1 MARRRGLDAAPA
13 PMTPRESRTAR
24 LSICHRVAVAAA
36 IAVFVCLAGSRPSA
50 EDSLPDYVLSAW
62 GNENGLK
69 PGDVFAV
76 AQDVDGYLWLGTP
89 NGLIRFDGSRF
100 TPWTALS
107 PENPLPSGPVHA
119 IVGSADGSLWV
130 GIGGGAGVV
139 RVYQGKVYQHAK
151 SDGAPP
157 GANAMIQDRQGTI
170 WVGTRSG
177 VFRFANS
184 RWTVMGKAQGY
195 SGAEAFSL
203 YEDRAGRVWFGT
215 ASGVYRRNGEML
227 ELVDAGAT
235 NVQSLTEDA
244 TGAIWVTDSRDIVRK
259 LSTHA
264 APQHEREI
272 RLPAGAWRL
281 LRDSHNQIWIA
292 AFGGGLL
299 RVRSPLDPSPLV
311 ERFEYEHRLAGS
323 PRSLF
328 EDREGNIWVG
338 MRGGLIR
345 LSTGSFSNLRS
356 LEGLTNDGVRT
367 ATVGADGSVWVATG
381 HALNRF
387 SGSSR
392 TSYDVAQTMAL
403 HSDRHGT
410 LWVASGQSVS
420 RLAGNRLQGLTLPD
434 TIRSSRI
441 MALTTDAQD
450 TLWLC
455 TALKGLMTW
464 NGKVLS
470 RFEDQADLTN
480 KACQSI
486 FTDSQGRVWI
496 GLLTAGA
503 AVFDGGKFRFFG
515 EHEGLPRGTVLA
527 ITEDRRGGIWLS
539 TTTGLSRFHNGRLT
553 AITQANAPLADL
565 VPVLIEDAEG
575 YIWVGVNSGAAVIRF
590 HPTEADR
597 VGANP
602 AHQLEYALY
611 DETDG
616 MQQGSQTWQAGVGG
630 VRDIDGRLWVA
641 TGLGMTVIDP
651 RNLPLTRR
659 PPPPRIESVTADGRT
674 VTPGRDL
681 ALPSGTS
688 TLRIDYGTVSLNS
701 AAKLR
706 FRYMLEGMDDEWVY
720 AGSTREATYTNVPSG
735 NYLFRVSTTANG
747 EWTEAARWAFSVAP
761 PFYRTPSFITLALVG
776 TLLLLAAAW
785 YLRLRA
791 VRNQFTLVFAE
802 RARVSREIHDTLL
815 QSLAAIGVE
824 LETLATEL
832 DSSQTPA
839 REGLRR
845 LRRQVGHCLREAR
858 ESILELR
865 NNSMK
870 PRALV
875 DSLRDLA
882 ENTTRSKGVTTEF
895 LTTGRPQCSSAD
907 AEMQLLRIAQE
918 SVRNAVRHGR
928 ATQVQ
933 IALRF
938 EDDRILLR
946 VSDDGRGFV
955 PDEHEAVARERGD
968 NGEHLG
974 LLTMR
979 ERAAR
984 VRGHIDIISS
994 PGRGTTIET
1003 SVPVMAE

>member
-1 MARRRGLDAAPA
+1 
-13 PMTPRESRTAR
+13 MTRESLTAR
-24 LSICHRVAVAAA
+24 WSNARIALAAA
-36 IAVFVCLAGSRPSA
+36 VAVFVCAPLSA
-50 EDSLPDYVLSAW
+50 EEAIPNYVLSAW
-62 GNENGLK
+62 ATEKGLP
-69 PGDVFAV
+69 PGDVFAI

-100 TPWTALS
+100 TPWTASS
-107 PENPLPSGPVHA
+107 PETALPSGPVHA

-130 GIGGGAGVV
+130 GFGGGGGVV
-139 RVYQGKVYQHAK
+139 RIARGAVFQHARA
-151 SDGAPP
+151 DGAPP
-157 GANAMIQDRQGTI
+157 GANAMVQDRQGTI
-170 WVGTRSG
+170 WVATRSG
-177 VFRFANS
+177 LFRFANG
-184 RWTVMGKAQGY
+184 RWTLMGEAHGY

-203 YEDRAGRVWFGT
+203 YEDRAGRLWAGT
-215 ASGVYRRNGEML
+215 ATGVYRRNGETFD
-227 ELVDAGAT
+227 LVDAEAT

-244 TGAIWVTDSRDIVRK
+244 NGAIWVTDARDIVRK
-259 LSTHA
+259 LSAHT

-272 RLPAGAWRL
+272 RLPTGAWRL
-281 LRDSHNQIWIA
+281 LRDSHNQIWVA

-299 RVRSPLDPSPLV
+299 RVRSPLDRSPLV

-328 EDREGNIWVG
+328 EDRDGNIWVG

-345 LSTGSFSNLRS
+345 LSERSFSSVGS

-367 ATVGADGSVWVATG
+367 AAVGGDGSVWVATG

-392 TSYDVAQTMAL
+392 TAFNVAQTMAL

-410 LWVASGQSVS
+410 LWVSSADRIS
-420 RLAGNRLQGLTLPD
+420 RLVGNRFEELATPD
-434 TIRSSRI
+434 AIRNGRI
-441 MALTTDAQD
+441 MAITTDAQG

-455 TALKGLMTW
+455 SALKGVMTW
-464 NGKVLS
+464 NGKAVS
-470 RFEDQADLTN
+470 RFEDEPDLTN
-480 KACQSI
+480 KPCQSM

-503 AVFDGGKFRFFG
+503 AVYDAGEFRFFG
-515 EHEGLPRGTVLA
+515 AREGLPRGTVLA
-527 ITEDRRGGIWLS
+527 MTEDRKGGIWLS
-539 TTTGLSRFHNGRLT
+539 TTTGVSRFQNGRLT
-553 AITQANAPLADL
+553 SVTQANAPLADL
-565 VPVLIEDAEG
+565 VPVLIEDADG
-575 YIWVGVNSGAAVIRF
+575 FIWVGVNSGAAVIRF
-590 HPTEADR
+590 DPTEVDKVA
-597 VGANP
+597 GNP

-630 VRDIDGRLWVA
+630 VRGSDGRLWVA

-651 RNLPLTRR
+651 RSLPPTRR
-659 PPPPRIESVTADGRT
+659 PPPPRIEGVNADGRA
-674 VTPGRDL
+674 VSPLRDL
-681 ALPSGTS
+681 KLPSSTS
-688 TLRIDYGTVSLNS
+688 TLRIAYGTVNLSS

-706 FRYMLEGMDDEWVY
+706 YRYMLEGVDDEWVY
-720 AGSTREATYTNVPSG
+720 AGDVREATYSSVPAG

-747 EWTEAARWAFSVAP
+747 EWTEAARWAFSVSP
-761 PFYRTPSFITLALVG
+761 PFYRTPGFVTLAFVG
-776 TLLLLAAAW
+776 FGLMLGAAW

-791 VRNQFTLVFAE
+791 VRNQYTLVFAE

-824 LETLATEL
+824 LETIATEL
-832 DSSQTPA
+832 DPSQSPA

-875 DSLRDLA
+875 DSLRELA

-895 LTTGRPQCSSAD
+895 ETTGRPQSSSAD

-928 ATQVQ
+928 ATQVR
-933 IALRF
+933 IALSF
-938 EDDRILLR
+938 EEDRILLR
-946 VSDDGRGFV
+946 ISDDGRGFV
-955 PDEHEAVARERGD
+955 PHEHEAVRD
-968 NGEHLG
+968 NGDHLG

>member
-1 MARRRGLDAAPA
+1 M
-13 PMTPRESRTAR
+13 MSPRESFTHR
-24 LSICHRVAVAAA
+24 LSLFRRVALATAVM
-36 IAVFVCLAGSRPSA
+36 VFVCVAGAARPSA
-50 EDSLPDYVLSAW
+50 EVSLPDYVLSAW
-62 GNENGLK
+62 ATEKGLP

-100 TPWTALS
+100 TPWTTLS
-107 PENPLPSGPVHA
+107 PDAALPSGPVHA
-119 IVGSADGSLWV
+119 IVGAADGSLWV

-139 RVYQGKVYQHAK
+139 RIYQGRVFQYAK

-157 GANAMIQDRQGTI
+157 GATAMLQDRQGAI
-170 WVGTRSG
+170 WVATRSG
-177 VFRFANS
+177 LFRFAS
-184 RWTVMGKAQGY
+184 GKWTTVGTANGY
-195 SGAEAFSL
+195 TGGEAFSL
-203 YEDRAGRVWFGT
+203 YEDRAGRLWIGT
-215 ASGVYRRNGEML
+215 ASGVYRRNGESL
-227 ELVDAGAT
+227 ELVDASAT

-244 TGAIWVTDSRDIVRK
+244 NGAIWVTDARAIVRK
-259 LSTHA
+259 LSTNTT
-264 APQHEREI
+264 PQLAREI

-281 LRDSHNQIWIA
+281 LRDSRNQIWIA

-299 RVRSPLDPSPLV
+299 RVRDPLDPSSLV
-311 ERFEYEHRLAGS
+311 ERYEYEHRLAGS

-328 EDREGNIWVG
+328 EDREGNVWVG

-345 LSTGSFSNLRS
+345 LSERSFSS
-356 LEGLTNDGVRT
+356 VGQLEGLTNDGVRT
-367 ATVGADGSVWVATG
+367 AAVGGDGSVWVATG

-387 SGSSR
+387 TGSSR
-392 TSYDVAQTMAL
+392 RSYHVAQTMAL

-410 LWVASGQSVS
+410 LWVAGSQKIS
-420 RLAGNRLQGLTLPD
+420 RLVGDTLQEIAVPD
-434 TIRSSRI
+434 VIGASRV
-441 MALTTDAQD
+441 MALTTDEQD

-455 TALKGLMTW
+455 TALKGVMTW
-464 NGKVLS
+464 DGKTLS
-470 RFEDQADLTN
+470 RFEAETALAG
-480 KACQSI
+480 KACQSV

-503 AVFDGGKFRFFG
+503 AVHESGKFRFFG
-515 EHEGLPRGTVLA
+515 PREGLPRGTVLA
-527 ITEDRRGGIWLS
+527 ITEDRRGGVWMS
-539 TTTGLSRFHNGRLT
+539 TSSGVSRYQNGRLT
-553 AITQANAPLADL
+553 SITQANAPLADV

-590 HPTEADR
+590 NPSEVDKVA
-597 VGANP
+597 ANP
-602 AHQLEYALY
+602 SHQLEYALY

-616 MQQGSQTWQAGVGG
+616 MAQGSQTWQAGVGG
-630 VRDIDGRLWVA
+630 VRGNDGRLWVA

-651 RNLPLTRR
+651 HRLPATRR
-659 PPPPRIESVTADGRT
+659 PAPPRIESVTADGRP
-674 VTPGRDL
+674 VTPARDL
-681 ALPSGTS
+681 SLPSGTS
-688 TLRIDYGTVSLNS
+688 TLRIEYGAVNLAS

-706 FRYMLEGMDDEWVY
+706 FRYMLEGVDDEWVY
-720 AGSTREATYTNVPSG
+720 AGNSREATYTSVPSG

-747 EWTEAARWAFSVAP
+747 EWTEAARWAFSVSP

-776 TLLLLAAAW
+776 TALLLASAW

-791 VRNQFTLVFAE
+791 VRNQYALVFAE

-824 LETLATEL
+824 LETIATEL
-832 DSSQTPA
+832 DESQSPA
-839 REGLRR
+839 RDGLRR

-865 NNSMK
+865 NTSMK

-875 DSLRDLA
+875 DSLRELA
-882 ENTTRSKGVTTEF
+882 ENTTRAKGVVTEF
-895 LTTGRPQCSSAD
+895 SMTGRPQSSSAD

-918 SVRNAVRHGR
+918 SVNNAVRHGR
-928 ATQVQ
+928 ATQVR
-933 IALRF
+933 IDLTF

-946 VSDDGRGFV
+946 ISDDGRGFV
-955 PDEHEAVARERGD
+955 PDDHEAAPDTGH
-968 NGEHLG
+968 HLG

-984 VRGHIDIISS
+984 VRGRIEIISS

-1003 SVPVMAE
+1003 SVPVMAD

>member
-1 MARRRGLDAAPA
+1 M
-13 PMTPRESRTAR
+13 SRVT
-24 LSICHRVAVAAA
+24 VAAA
-36 IAVFVCLAGSRPSA
+36 IAVFVCGLAAPRLSA
-50 EDSLPDYVLSAW
+50 EDSLPDYILSAW
-62 GNENGLK
+62 GTENGLK

-89 NGLIRFDGSRF
+89 NGLIRFDGLRF
-100 TPWTALS
+100 TPWAALS
-107 PENPLPSGPVHA
+107 PGNELPSGPVHA

-130 GIGGGAGVV
+130 GLGGGGGVV
-139 RVYQGKVYQHAK
+139 RIHQGKVFQHAT

-157 GANAMIQDRQGTI
+157 GATSMIQDRQGTI
-170 WVGTRSG
+170 WVATRSG
-177 VFRFANS
+177 VFRFANG
-184 RWTVMGKAQGY
+184 RWTLMGKAQGY

-203 YEDRAGRVWFGT
+203 YEDRAGRLWVGT
-215 ASGVYRRNGEML
+215 ASGVYRRNGDIL
-227 ELVDAGAT
+227 ELVDAVAN

-244 TGAIWVTDSRDIVRK
+244 TGAIWVTDARDIVRR

-281 LRDSHNQIWIA
+281 LRDSRNQIWIA

-299 RVRSPLDPSPLV
+299 RVRSPLHPSPLI

-345 LSTGSFSNLRS
+345 LSERWFSSVRS
-356 LEGLTNDGVRT
+356 LDGLTNDGVRT
-367 ATVGADGSVWVATG
+367 ATVGLDGSVWVATG

-387 SGSSR
+387 AGSSR

-403 HSDRHGT
+403 HSDRHDT
-410 LWVASGQSVS
+410 LWVASGQTVS
-420 RLAGNRLQGLTLPD
+420 RLAGNRLDEVTMPGA
-434 TIRSSRI
+434 IRTSRI

-450 TLWLC
+450 TVWLC
-455 TALKGLMTW
+455 TALKGVMTW

-470 RFEDQADLTN
+470 RFEEHADLTN
-480 KACQSI
+480 KPCQSI

-503 AVFDGGKFRFFG
+503 AVYDAGKFRFFG
-515 EHEGLPRGTVLA
+515 AREGLPRGTVLA
-527 ITEDRRGGIWLS
+527 ITEDRRGGVWLS
-539 TTTGLSRFHNGRLT
+539 TTTGLSRFQNGRLT

-565 VPVLIEDAEG
+565 VPVLIEDAAG
-575 YIWVGVNSGAAVIRF
+575 YIWVGVNSGAAIIRF
-590 HPTEADR
+590 DPTEVDKLP
-597 VGANP
+597 ANP
-602 AHQLEYALY
+602 THQLEYALY

-630 VRDIDGRLWVA
+630 VRDTDGRLWVA

-651 RNLPLTRR
+651 RNLPSTRR

-674 VTPGRDL
+674 VTPARDL
-681 ALPSGTS
+681 ALPSRTS
-688 TLRIDYGTVSLNS
+688 TLRIDFGTVNLTS

-706 FRYMLEGMDDEWVY
+706 FRYMLEGVDDEWVY
-720 AGSTREATYTNVPSG
+720 AGNSREATYTNVPSG

-776 TLLLLAAAW
+776 TVLLLAAAW

-791 VRNQFTLVFAE
+791 VRNQYGLVFAE

-824 LETLATEL
+824 LETIATEL
-832 DSSQTPA
+832 DPSQSPA

-875 DSLRDLA
+875 DSLRELA

-895 LTTGRPQCSSAD
+895 STAGRPQCSSAD

-938 EDDRILLR
+938 EEDRILLR

-984 VRGHIDIISS
+984 VRGRIDIISS